1 MRVKKLN
8 APPRRPKAGDDDSDT
23 NSSTTLGS
31 PTTTERT
38 WVSPTKDFVRA
49 SPSRFPHSSHREL
62 GADSPTDPSGVHP
75 IELHDVD
82 QVHLHHSFGS
92 NSRALFAE
100 SDRGIVKN
108 HQMSAGA
115 SRDANGARRSLS
127 GGYSPSE
134 GSVPAAVAANLRRSM
149 PLAPP
154 VGRR

>member
-115 SRDANGARRSLS
+115 SRDANGRK
-127 GGYSPSE
+127 
-134 GSVPAAVAANLRRSM
+134 AVAASSK
-149 PLAPP
+149 
-154 VGRR
+154 